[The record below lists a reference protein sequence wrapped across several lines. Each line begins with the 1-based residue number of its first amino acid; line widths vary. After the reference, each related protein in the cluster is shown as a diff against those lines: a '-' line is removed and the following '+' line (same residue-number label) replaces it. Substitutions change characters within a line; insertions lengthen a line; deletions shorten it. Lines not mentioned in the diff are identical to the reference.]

1 VTVTSSRT
9 ALAAAGPPRAA
20 TIRSSSPATNLMVS
34 APKSR
39 NAAAAVKAMTFR
51 CTGRPRTSPKADPS
65 ARASRAPTALAAAR
79 RKSGPVT
86 IANDGPGWR
95 SRSAAAVSLRKRL
108 TCSALH
114 RRAVSWIRRAGS
126 KPPLP
131 ATRGWSPAF
140 GLCPPPVPE
149 PCGDLGRGWS
159 RSRRRRAQHRA
170 RRCSAGTS
178 GPDGEAGPGTGAC
191 RWSAATSPG
200 SLRRARSRSPDPAQG
215 PGLLCSSRTWGC
227 AVLRKVCTGRRSVV
241 SCLADAEGAGCRWLL
256 RPRPSKMS

>member
-1 VTVTSSRT
+1 MTVTSSRT

-108 TCSALH
+108 TCSASH
-114 RRAVSWIRRAGS
+114 RRSVSADPQGGEQA
-126 KPPLP
+126 
-131 ATRGWSPAF
+131 ATTRDPSGGPRPSVSA
-140 GLCPPPVPE
+140 PPVPE
-149 PCGDLGRGWS
+149 PCGDLARGWS
-159 RSRRRRAQHRA
+159 RSRRRRAQQRA

-178 GPDGEAGPGTGAC
+178 GPDGEAGPDTGAC

-215 PGLLCSSRTWGC
+215 PGLLCSSRTWGS
-227 AVLRKVCTGRRSVV
+227 AVLPKVGTPRRSVV
-241 SCLADAEGAGCRWLL
+241 SCLADPEGAGC
-256 RPRPSKMS
+256 

>member
-1 VTVTSSRT
+1 MTVTSSRT

-159 RSRRRRAQHRA
+159 RSRRRRAHHALDAA
-170 RRCSAGTS
+170 RQER
-178 GPDGEAGPGTGAC
+178 AGPTVRQDRTQEPAGGPPLHP
-191 RWSAATSPG
+191 PG
-200 SLRRARSRSPDPAQG
+200 SLRRARSRCSDPAQG
-215 PGLLCSSRTWGC
+215 PGLLCSSRTWGS
-227 AVLRKVCTGRRSVV
+227 ASIAEGVHRAALRSVL
-241 SCLADAEGAGCRWLL
+241 SG
-256 RPRPSKMS
+256 